1 MTAYF
6 ASFAPFA
13 PLREIFFAQSVM
25 PIISWSL
32 IAPEVIVC
40 ITAVLVMLVDAFARP
55 TQRWI
60 TGGISLAGLI
70 VAAVATVWLWAN
82 GTASSDAFNGMI
94 VLDELRLGF
103 TLIFVLVAGL
113 TLLISTVWVHGEQ
126 LPAGEFHSLLL
137 FATVGMMFM
146 ASGNDLVIIFLGL
159 EILSIATYVM
169 AGFRRTDVRSNES
182 SLKYFILG
190 SFSSAFLLYG
200 IALVYGATSIAEP
213 GPGGS
218 LSRIVA
224 GTTNIAE
231 IASRLGQAQYPA
243 LLYAGAAMMLV
254 GFGFKIATAPFHIWT
269 PDVYEGAPTPVT
281 AFMAAGPKAAGFASF
296 IRVFVFGLP
305 FVVSASNAGNGNLHQ
320 AWVATLVVMAILTMT
335 LGNVVAIVQNNVKR
349 MLAYSSIAHAG
360 YALVGFVAAG
370 AASDLAQRNAA
381 ITAVVFYLLS
391 YAVMN
396 IGAFA
401 VVQLIARSGDRRT
414 AFEDYRGIGFESP
427 VLAFSLSLFMLSLL
441 GMPLTAG
448 FMGKIM
454 VFGAA
459 IDQKYYG
466 LVIVGVLNSAVSAYY
481 YLRLIV
487 VMFFGERTMAWSA
500 PRIPASV
507 ALALVITVLG
517 VLYLGIF
524 PGRVINALQTKIDS
538 QLFTKQL
545 IHRLRR

>member
-1 MTAYF
+1 M
-6 ASFAPFA
+6 
-13 PLREIFFAQSVM
+13 M
-25 PIISWSL
+25 PIINWAL

-40 ITAVLVMLVDAFARP
+40 LAAVVVMLVDAFVRP
-55 TQRWI
+55 SQRWI
-60 TGGISLAGLI
+60 TGSISLVGI
-70 VAAVATVWLWAN
+70 VAAAVSTIWLWAMGLGGT
-82 GTASSDAFNGMI
+82 GTADAFNRMI

-103 TLIFVLVAGL
+103 TLIFLLVSGL
-113 TLLISTVWVHGEQ
+113 TLLISTVWVDSEN

-137 FATVGMMFM
+137 FATVGMMLM
-146 ASGNDLVIIFLGL
+146 ASGNDLVIVFLGL

-200 IALVYGATSIAEP
+200 IALIYGATSIAGE
-213 GPGGS
+213 GGS
-218 LSRIVA
+218 IVA

-231 IASRLGQAQYPA
+231 IATRLSRAQYPA
-243 LLYAGAAMMLV
+243 LLFAGAAMMLV

-296 IRVFVFGLP
+296 MRVFIFGLP
-305 FVVSASNAGNGNLHQ
+305 FVVSTAGSGANLH
-320 AWVATLVVMAILTMT
+320 ALWVATLTVMAILTMT

-370 AASDLAQRNAA
+370 AATTDLTKRNTA
-381 ITAVVFYLLS
+381 ITAVVFYLLT

-414 AFEDYRGIGFESP
+414 SIEDYRGIGFESP

-454 VFGAA
+454 VFGSA

-466 LVIVGVLNSAVSAYY
+466 LVVIGVLNTAVSAYY
-481 YLRLIV
+481 YLRLII

-500 PRIPASV
+500 PRVPVSV
-507 ALALVITVLG
+507 ALALTITVLG

-524 PGRVINALQTKIDS
+524 PGRVINALQTRIES
-538 QLFTKQL
+538 QSFTK
-545 IHRLRR
+545 R

>member
-1 MTAYF
+1 M
-6 ASFAPFA
+6 
-13 PLREIFFAQSVM
+13 M

-40 ITAVLVMLVDAFARP
+40 GAAVLVMLVDAFVKPA
-55 TQRWI
+55 QRWI
-60 TGGISLAGLI
+60 TGGIALGGLFA
-70 VAAVATVWLWAN
+70 AAVATIWLWAA
-82 GTASSDAFNGMI
+82 GTASFDAFNGMI

-103 TLIFVLVAGL
+103 TLIFLLVSFL
-113 TLLISTVWVHGEQ
+113 TLLISTVWVEGEQ

-137 FATVGMMFM
+137 FATVGMMLM
-146 ASGNDLVIIFLGL
+146 ASGNDLVIVFLGL

-169 AGFRRTDVRSNES
+169 AGFRRSDVRSNES

-213 GPGGS
+213 GAAG
-218 LSRIVA
+218 RIVP

-231 IASRLGQAQYPA
+231 LASRVNDAQYPA
-243 LLYAGAAMMLV
+243 LLFAGAAMMIV

-296 IRVFVFGLP
+296 MRVFVFGLP
-305 FVVSASNAGNGNLHQ
+305 FVVSSYSNTGATLHQ
-320 AWVATLVVMAILTMT
+320 AWVNTLVVMAILTMT
-335 LGNVVAIVQNNVKR
+335 VGNVVAIVQNNVKR

-360 YALVGFVAAG
+360 YALVGCVAAG
-370 AASDLAQRNAA
+370 TASDPAQRNGAL
-381 ITAVVFYLLS
+381 TAVMFYLLT

-401 VVQLIARSGDRRT
+401 VVQWIARSGDRRT
-414 AFEDYRGIGFESP
+414 SVEDYSGIGFQSP
-427 VLAFSLSLFMLSLL
+427 VLAFALSLFMLSLL

-454 VFGAA
+454 VFNAA
-459 IDQKYYG
+459 IIQGYYV
-466 LVIVGVLNSAVSAYY
+466 LVVIAVLNTAVSAYY
-481 YLRLIV
+481 YLRLII
-487 VMFFGERTMAWSA
+487 VMFFGDRTTAWAA
-500 PRIPASV
+500 PRVPASV
-507 ALALVITVLG
+507 ALAIVLTVLG

-524 PGRVINALQTKIDS
+524 PGRVINGLQTRIES
-538 QLFTKQL
+538 QFYTQELSNTK
-545 IHRLRR
+545 